1 MLDQIQQKQKELIG
15 LVLDN
20 MKKEYVSDFLSWSY
34 LGARI
39 CYSSDHPLLLFQE
52 EKFKNKEKAI
62 QFLLH
67 LKVAGHFSVFAH
79 TPIYVD
85 LQKISVE
92 EKFQLASSFF
102 KVWWGSDYAI
112 FNLRHIAENLDNTM
126 FLQFLSQFDM
136 GVDNLRVFKVT
147 KDEVKCIDLRNY
159 TGKTKKSAIVANPE
173 VFVLVSKNTKQLPI
187 PWIGVIVHNFSR
199 IFSHQFVRH
208 TWLNFNQ
215 RSNRYTKVEQF
226 VIPYCFNSNH
236 LNPYLDI
243 IKQSLNIY
251 EVLSKEMKRE
261 SARFVLPQGSATTIF
276 ATAPDFAW
284 YDFIQKRALPQAQD
298 EIRTLAIIL
307 KEFFED
313 WFSGCYE

>member
-1 MLDQIQQKQKELIG
+1 MLEQIQQKQKELVK

-20 MKKEYVSDFLSWSY
+20 IKKEYVSDFLSWSY

-39 CYSSDHPLLLFQE
+39 CYSSDHPLSIFQE
-52 EKFKNKEKAI
+52 EKLKNKEKAI

-85 LQKISVE
+85 IQKMSID

-102 KVWWGSDYAI
+102 KVWWNEDYAV
-112 FNLRHIAENLDNTM
+112 FNLRHIAENLDSTM

-136 GVDNLRVFKVT
+136 RIDNLKVFKVT
-147 KDEVKCIDLRNY
+147 DKKVMCIDIVDYVLEPE
-159 TGKTKKSAIVANPE
+159 KSSLFAKPE
-173 VFVLVSKNTKQLPI
+173 VFVLVFKNVKQLPI

-215 RSNRYTKVEQF
+215 RSNRYTKVEKF

-236 LNPYLDI
+236 LGPYMDM

-251 EVLSKEMKRE
+251 EVFSKDMKRE
-261 SARFVLPQGSATTIF
+261 STRFVLPQGSATTVF
-276 ATAPDFAW
+276 ATAPDFVW
-284 YDFIQKRALPQAQD
+284 WDFIQKRAIPQAQD
-298 EIRTLAIIL
+298 EIRKLAIIL
-307 KEFFED
+307 KRFFED
-313 WFSGCYE
+313 YLTRCS